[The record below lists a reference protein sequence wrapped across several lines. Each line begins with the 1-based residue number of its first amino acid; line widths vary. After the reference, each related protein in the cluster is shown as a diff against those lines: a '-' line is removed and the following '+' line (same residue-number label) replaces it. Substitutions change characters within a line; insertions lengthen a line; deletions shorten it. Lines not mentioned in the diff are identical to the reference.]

1 MIPVRMCITTICNK
15 TDQAGQEHGPETE
28 GQGMEQ
34 KKNVFIFSA
43 SVILFISGG
52 RWN

>member
-15 TDQAGQEHGPETE
+15 TDQAGQGHGPETE
-28 GQGMEQ
+28 GQGWS

-43 SVILFISGG
+43 SVILFISAG